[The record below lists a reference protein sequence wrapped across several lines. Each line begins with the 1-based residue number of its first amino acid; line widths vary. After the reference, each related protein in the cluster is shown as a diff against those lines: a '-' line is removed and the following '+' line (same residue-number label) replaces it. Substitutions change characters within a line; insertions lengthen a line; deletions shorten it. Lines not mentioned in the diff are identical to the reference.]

1 MTRIRFLHGAHDR
14 LQATVRWI
22 AETYRETAAPLI
34 VYAPLREQADALDRL
49 LWTSAATGFI
59 PHCAADSALAGET
72 PVLIASHPA
81 QLDTTPGDAQLL
93 NLSNEIPPNLAHF
106 AQVTEIISHDDKV
119 RLPGRERFR
128 FYREQGYPLESQDL
142 AKQM

>member
-14 LQATVRWI
+14 LQATARWI
-22 AETYRETAAPLI
+22 AETYRETAAPLV

-72 PVLIASHPA
+72 PVLIASRPA
-81 QLDTTPGDAQLL
+81 QLDAAPEDAQLL
-93 NLSNEIPPNLAHF
+93 NLSNEIPPNIARF
-106 AQVTEIISHDDKV
+106 TQVTEIINRDDEV

-142 AKQM
+142 AT